1 MVLSCFKDV
10 QMHWLESS
18 MFSALR
24 MEAEHQRTHKH
35 TGTLISRRLSL
46 GPLGYLILQHH
57 LLLIYGPFQGQT
69 FSFEFVS
76 GSTNW
81 DGSHTAKIDFLRPK
95 YIWNISYKY
104 VVNSEAHWN
113 IYFQFSF
120 NLHIPKYIS
129 KCISVARKCIYNL
142 KYTAYMFTYR
152 QVFLQMW
159 QSVIF

>member
-1 MVLSCFKDV
+1 MTGKQHVFCTKNGAHTQTRGNADIQTPLARTARISD
-10 QMHWLESS
+10 SPAPPAS
-18 MFSALR
+18 DLR
-24 MEAEHQRTHKH
+24 A
-35 TGTLISRRLSL
+35 
-46 GPLGYLILQHH
+46 
-57 LLLIYGPFQGQT
+57 FQGQT

-113 IYFQFSF
+113 IYIQFSF

-129 KCISVARKCIYNL
+129 KCISVARKYIYNL

-159 QSVIF
+159 HNQLYFSMINIIL